1 MDTGSIC
8 RLSGQNE
15 FTHRWEQHNL
25 ELGEFDLVECAVGV
39 VQEPRPVRP
48 LAVEGDGQNGIGV
61 GPYYS
66 LPTAKFASTPSIPG
80 PKYIAGATPIAR
92 SYNDRCHRV
101 IVADGQKQ
109 RPQAKA
115 RSKEAPSHK

>member
-39 VQEPRPVRP
+39 VQELRPVRP
-48 LAVEGDGQNGIGV
+48 LAVQGDGQNGIGV

-66 LPTAKFASTPSIPG
+66 LPTAKFASTPSIT
-80 PKYIAGATPIAR
+80 GAKIHRWGNA
-92 SYNDRCHRV
+92 DR
-101 IVADGQKQ
+101 GEQK
-109 RPQAKA
+109 RLMPTNN
-115 RSKEAPSHK
+115 RR